1 MRYRT
6 VGVVAFFVVL
16 AGCSGLPLGEDALRF
31 ESGATVVDDDA
42 LAEEGYERRYEET
55 RTVNETVSVSDGDGN
70 ETRVVVRNHVAQY
83 GPESGRPAGTETV
96 QVGVITTPS
105 VRVAGRSLNPLLT
118 GDHERVF
125 RYLPEADSQGFEQY
139 GNYTIEPFDE
149 PVEVTVMATEADA
162 GETPDAFLHLMRAP
176 HPDTDDTVVAY
187 GLYPTEADAANSIA
201 RLFLSLEYTP
211 PSAVANGG
219 ADAGG
224 TPGGDSA
231 GNGTS
236 GSEPDGDGS
245 SDGGFGPEL
254 PFSVQS
260 DRVNDLEVE
269 PRGIRPAINGTGA

>member
-1 MRYRT
+1 MDCQT
-6 VGVVAFFVVL
+6 PGAVAVLMVL
-16 AGCSGLPLGEDALRF
+16 AGCSGLPFGGDALRF
-31 ESGATVVDDDA
+31 ESGATVVENSV
-42 LAEEGYERRYEET
+42 LAEEGYERHYEET
-55 RTVNETVSVSDGDGN
+55 RTINETVSVSEGDGN
-70 ETRVVVRNHVAQY
+70 ETRIVVRNHVAHY
-83 GPESGRPAGTETV
+83 GPETDHPAGIGTV

-125 RYLPEADSQGFEQY
+125 RYLPETDSQGFEQY

-149 PVEVTVMATEADA
+149 PVNVTVMATETEA

-211 PSAVANGG
+211 PSEVA
-219 ADAGG
+219 
-224 TPGGDSA
+224 GGDSGGDSNST

-236 GSEPDGDGS
+236 ESKPDESGS

-254 PFSVQS
+254 PFSLRSQA
-260 DRVNDLEVE
+260 DTT
-269 PRGIRPAINGTGA
+269 I

>member
-1 MRYRT
+1 MDCRT
-6 VGVVAFFVVL
+6 LGAVAVLVVL
-16 AGCSGLPLGEDALRF
+16 AGCSGLPFGGDALRF
-31 ESGATVVDDDA
+31 ESGATVVGNSA
-42 LAEEGYERRYEET
+42 LAEEGYERHYEET
-55 RTVNETVSVSDGDGN
+55 RTINETVSISESDSN

-83 GPESGRPAGTETV
+83 GPETDRPAGIGTV

-125 RYLPEADSQGFEQY
+125 RSLPQTDSRGFEQY

-149 PVEVTVMATEADA
+149 PVNVTVMATEAEA

-187 GLYPTEADAANSIA
+187 GLYPAEADAANSIA

-211 PSAVANGG
+211 PSEVVDGDSVGDRNGDG
-219 ADAGG
+219 GSDVGG
-224 TPGGDSA
+224 TPGGNPT

-236 GSEPDGDGS
+236 ESEPGGS
-245 SDGGFGPEL
+245 GGSDGGFGPEL
-254 PFSVQS
+254 PFLLRSQA
-260 DRVNDLEVE
+260 DTT
-269 PRGIRPAINGTGA
+269 I